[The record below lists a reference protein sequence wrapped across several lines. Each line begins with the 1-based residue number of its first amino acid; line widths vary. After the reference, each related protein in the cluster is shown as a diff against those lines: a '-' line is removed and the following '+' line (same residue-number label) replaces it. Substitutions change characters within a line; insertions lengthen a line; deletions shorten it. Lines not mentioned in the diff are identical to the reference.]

1 LSPRRKAKSHDP
13 ANLIKFGRG
22 YNILCMKKTLRIQV
36 NMSLISKTIDLR
48 VPPDLIYRAL
58 KDTRLEQL
66 FPEFFI
72 GMTRKI
78 SIDKI
83 NEELAFKTNTQDGQI
98 EIIETFRLIK
108 SENKNTN
115 VLYTTQTNIDGD
127 IAVESILMTHIANIL
142 YSLLMLETGY
152 VNGLIQK
159 E

>member
-1 LSPRRKAKSHDP
+1 
-13 ANLIKFGRG
+13 
-22 YNILCMKKTLRIQV
+22 
-36 NMSLISKTIDLR
+36 MSLISKTISLR

-72 GMTRKI
+72 GVTRKL

-98 EIIETFRLIK
+98 EITETFRMII
-108 SENKNTN
+108 SKNNNTD

-127 IAVESILMTHIANIL
+127 IAVESILRTHIANFL

-152 VNGLIQK
+152 VNGLMEK

>member
-1 LSPRRKAKSHDP
+1 
-13 ANLIKFGRG
+13 
-22 YNILCMKKTLRIQV
+22 
-36 NMSLISKTIDLR
+36 MSLISKTISLR

-72 GMTRKI
+72 GITRKI

-83 NEELAFKTNTQDGQI
+83 NEELAFKTKTQDDQI
-98 EIIETFRLIK
+98 EIIETFRLMI
-108 SENKNTN
+108 SRSNNTN

-127 IAVESILMTHIANIL
+127 MAVESILRTHIANIL

-152 VNGLIQK
+152 VNGLIEK
-159 E
+159 K

>member
-1 LSPRRKAKSHDP
+1 
-13 ANLIKFGRG
+13 
-22 YNILCMKKTLRIQV
+22 
-36 NMSLISKTIDLR
+36 MSLISKTISLR

-58 KDTRLEQL
+58 RDTRLEQL

-72 GMTRKI
+72 GVTRKL
-78 SIDKI
+78 SIDKV

-98 EIIETFRLIK
+98 EITETFRMII
-108 SENKNTN
+108 SKNNNTD

-127 IAVESILMTHIANIL
+127 IAVESIPRTHIANIL

-152 VNGLIQK
+152 VNGLMEK

>member
-1 LSPRRKAKSHDP
+1 MP
-13 ANLIKFGRG
+13 
-22 YNILCMKKTLRIQV
+22 ILA
-36 NMSLISKTIDLR
+36 NMSLISKTISLR
-48 VPPDLIYRAL
+48 VPPNLIYRAL

-72 GMTRKI
+72 GVTRKV

-83 NEELAFKTNTQDGQI
+83 KEEVVFKTNTQDGQI
-98 EIIETFRLIK
+98 EITETFRLTI
-108 SENKNTN
+108 SGSNNTN

-127 IAVESILMTHIANIL
+127 IAVESILRTHIANIL

-152 VNGLIQK
+152 VNGLMEK

>member
-1 LSPRRKAKSHDP
+1 
-13 ANLIKFGRG
+13 
-22 YNILCMKKTLRIQV
+22 
-36 NMSLISKTIDLR
+36 MSLISKTISLR

-72 GMTRKI
+72 GVTRKL
-78 SIDKI
+78 SIDKV

-98 EIIETFRLIK
+98 EITETFRMII
-108 SENKNTN
+108 SKNNNTD

-127 IAVESILMTHIANIL
+127 IAVESILRTHIANFL

-152 VNGLIQK
+152 VNGLMEK

>member
-1 LSPRRKAKSHDP
+1 
-13 ANLIKFGRG
+13 
-22 YNILCMKKTLRIQV
+22 
-36 NMSLISKTIDLR
+36 MSLISKTITLR

-72 GMTRKI
+72 GVARKI

-98 EIIETFRLIK
+98 EIIETFRLII
-108 SENKNTN
+108 SKNNNTD

-127 IAVESILMTHIANIL
+127 IAVESILRTHRKYLVFTPDA
-142 YSLLMLETGY
+142 
-152 VNGLIQK
+152 
-159 E
+159 